1 MQNAMILQRPE
12 KCHILVYVLNTRC
25 SSEKWRRGEELAMGG
40 FGAGAVSFFLLLG
53 AVSAFS
59 LSFLR
64 SATSS

>member
-1 MQNAMILQRPE
+1 
-12 KCHILVYVLNTRC
+12 
-25 SSEKWRRGEELAMGG
+25 MGG
-40 FGAGAVSFFLLLG
+40 FGADAVSFFLLFG